1 MEPEELEGRSL
12 DLTIV
17 LILVAV
23 AAGGTADLL
32 LDAPG
37 PGVSPH
43 LVFELALIGLS
54 LGAAVYLA
62 RGWLGARRVLAETRK
77 DLATRE
83 RERDRWRA
91 SAERSLRSLGE
102 EVGRQFEQWGLTRA
116 ERETALCLLRGQSV
130 RRMATDTGRS
140 ERTIRQHAV
149 SVYRKSGLSNR
160 AEFAGFFLGSLL
172 VPESPDDPTA

>member
-1 MEPEELEGRSL
+1 MDAEELEGRSL

-23 AAGGTADLL
+23 AVGGMADLL

-37 PGVSPH
+37 PGLSPH
-43 LVFELALIGLS
+43 LVFELVLIVVS
-54 LGAAVYLA
+54 LGAAIYLA
-62 RGWLGARRVLAETRK
+62 RGWLGARRVLAATRK

-83 RERDRWRA
+83 RERDHWRA
-91 SAERSLRSLGE
+91 SAERSLASLGE
-102 EVGRQFEQWGLTRA
+102 EVGRQFDRWGLTRT
-116 ERETALCLLRGQSV
+116 ERETALSLLRGQSV
-130 RRMATDTGRS
+130 RRIATDTGRS

-149 SVYRKSGLSNR
+149 AVYRKSGLSNR

-172 VPESPDDPTA
+172 VPDSSDEGAA